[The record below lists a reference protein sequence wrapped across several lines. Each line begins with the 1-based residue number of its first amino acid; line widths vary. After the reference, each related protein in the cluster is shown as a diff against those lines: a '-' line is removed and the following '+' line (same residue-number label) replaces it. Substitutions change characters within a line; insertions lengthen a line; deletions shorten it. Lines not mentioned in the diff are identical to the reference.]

1 MWSSVTGKIL
11 RSTFDGNQAAMKMMN
26 LKGLTD
32 QMAEPLKN
40 FNVYQANDDDIT
52 WTREAHANRNGVRSL
67 IVSNETCAAEIS
79 VQSEFPQEL
88 VQLDPN
94 IFEKE
99 TADQLTWVQQQEEE
113 GKIYK
118 F

>member
-40 FNVYQANDDDIT
+40 FNVY
-52 WTREAHANRNGVRSL
+52 
-67 IVSNETCAAEIS
+67 
-79 VQSEFPQEL
+79 
-88 VQLDPN
+88 
-94 IFEKE
+94 
-99 TADQLTWVQQQEEE
+99 
-113 GKIYK
+113 
-118 F
+118 